1 MKIIK
6 KIIMFLITLIPE
18 FIRIWKLR
26 NVKPIPDAE
35 EPEESE
41 PIGEPEEEVEIIEV
55 EPKEEHN
62 DEETIEPPQEEEKE
76 AEQPIIPEEPKPA
89 PEPPK
94 QPLKLGKE
102 LLAFRNADLTKI
114 DQLIKSYNHF
124 NTKFEGITVH
134 NNGNTTS
141 TAWNDVSWAL
151 NNIGKANVSWHY
163 SVDDK
168 EVVRFLARR
177 YNVSCWCSGDGARGF
192 GNSKTINIEIN
203 EFNGFN
209 NPNDPRYV
217 KARQNA
223 IYLIAQLCYDEG
235 WTIKNIGRHFDRS
248 GKNCPR
254 VLMKYG
260 WTQFLKEVEEH
271 LNKIKAN
278 KQRD

>member
-1 MKIIK
+1 MKKLIL
-6 KIIMFLITLIPE
+6 FLIALVSEIV
-18 FIRIWKLR
+18 RICRVR
-26 NVKPIPDAE
+26 NVKQIPDIE
-35 EPEESE
+35 ENQEAE
-41 PIGEPEEEVEIIEV
+41 PIGEIEPEEEQE
-55 EPKEEHN
+55 EPI
-62 DEETIEPPQEEEKE
+62 EETEPEKPTEPPQEEEKAE
-76 AEQPIIPEEPKPA
+76 EQPNIPIKEETP

-94 QPLKLGKE
+94 QPEKVGKE
-102 LLAFRNADLTKI
+102 LLSFRNADVTKV
-114 DQLIKSYNHF
+114 DRLIKSYGHF
-124 NTKFEGITVH
+124 RTKYEGITIH
-134 NNGNTTS
+134 NNGNVNS
-141 TAWNDVSWAL
+141 TAMNDVNWAL

-168 EVVRFLARR
+168 EVVRFLATR
-177 YNVSCWCSGDGARGF
+177 YGHSCWCAGDGARGF

-235 WTIKNIGRHFDRS
+235 WTIKNIGRHQDRS

-254 VLMKYG
+254 VINKHGYV
-260 WTQFLKEVEEH
+260 QFLKEVEEH
-271 LNKIKAN
+271 LNKIKAS